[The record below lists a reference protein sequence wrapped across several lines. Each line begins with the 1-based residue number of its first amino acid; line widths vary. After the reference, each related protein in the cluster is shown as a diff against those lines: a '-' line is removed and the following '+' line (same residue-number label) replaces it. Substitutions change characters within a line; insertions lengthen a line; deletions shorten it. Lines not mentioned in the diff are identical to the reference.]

1 MSTIKFE
8 LDMFVIKDY
17 IFLEFRI
24 DIFIMEDDII
34 LDYNMHRL
42 YCNKQVMEFNIRNDF
57 L

>member
-1 MSTIKFE
+1 
-8 LDMFVIKDY
+8 MFVIKDY

-24 DIFIMEDDII
+24 DIFIMEDDLI

-42 YCNKQVMEFNIRNDF
+42 CCNKQVIEFNIRNDF